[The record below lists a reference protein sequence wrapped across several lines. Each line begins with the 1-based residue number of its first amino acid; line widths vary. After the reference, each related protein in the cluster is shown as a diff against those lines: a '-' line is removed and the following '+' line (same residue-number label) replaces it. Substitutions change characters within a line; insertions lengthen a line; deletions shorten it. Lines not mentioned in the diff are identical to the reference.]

1 MDKSRRA
8 LILASLL
15 TISSSVFPTAIAR
28 QADPP
33 SREPASCGIVTK
45 IEGAVLISSADRTQ
59 IIQAKNRSSVPCGAW
74 ITIKEGWAEIRL
86 GAGMDMRFSSETFA
100 QILDPAF
107 EKDHIA
113 LIRGQVLVKAKPGT
127 GAFTVV
133 TANARVRFKDTFG
146 VVVYMNEEEDTQVL
160 GLGINPVSFE
170 NRFSEKSALKIARGE
185 ISTMSLKQ
193 LRTIPTVAENAHQET
208 LVAVG
213 EDMQLEQSEVQKLVA
228 EVQPKGQ
235 RHLAS
240 VTTRE
245 PEKRGWIPHASNDD
259 EDAPKKKPSRSPQSY
274 NPVLKKLLGDET
286 VDMGFLYPK
295 TKVERK
301 PQAIEKKN
309 KEESEKQKLMGELS
323 KLKHKLDE

>member
-1 MDKSRRA
+1 MDKPRRA
-8 LILASLL
+8 LILGSLL
-15 TISSSVFPTAIAR
+15 ITTFSVFPTAIAR

-45 IEGAVLISSADRTQ
+45 TEGAVLISPADRTQ
-59 IIQAKNRSSVPCGAW
+59 IIQAKDRSSVPCGAW

-86 GAGMDMRFSSETFA
+86 GSGMDMRLSSETFA

-107 EKDHIA
+107 EKDEIA
-113 LIRGQVLVKAKPGT
+113 LIRGQILAKAKSGT
-127 GAFTVV
+127 GEFTVV

-146 VVVYMNEEEDTQVL
+146 VVVYLNEEEDTQVL
-160 GLGINPVSFE
+160 GLGPNPVSFE
-170 NRFSEKSALKIARGE
+170 NRFSEKNALKIARGE

-208 LVAVG
+208 LVAIG
-213 EDMQLEQSEVQKLVA
+213 EDMQLEQREVQKLVA

-245 PEKRGWIPHASNDD
+245 PEKRGWIPHLTND
-259 EDAPKKKPSRSPQSY
+259 EEVPKKKPSRSPQSY

-301 PQAIEKKN
+301 PQAIQNKN

-323 KLKHKLDE
+323 KLKHNHDE